1 MGWLLQTLI
10 DGWEINRWCPRVPA
24 PVRERVGILVA
35 LGPSLWSTSGRS
47 ASKVPRL
54 GTLPVIDGV
63 QAYQYHHWQG
73 RGGGVGSHR
82 SDSVSN

>member
-35 LGPSLWSTSGRS
+35 LGPSLWSTSCRS
-47 ASKVPRL
+47 GFEDSFEGVSTGYLAS
-54 GTLPVIDGV
+54 
-63 QAYQYHHWQG
+63 H
-73 RGGGVGSHR
+73 
-82 SDSVSN
+82 